1 MATGSDEGAGTRS
14 TERFVRLV
22 AVGVGLVFVGTGVW
36 AFVAPRSFFE
46 NAAAFEPYNAHFIRD
61 IGAFQLGLGAVLL
74 LGTWVRDALFAA
86 LAGVA
91 IGAVAH
97 VAAHVVDLQ
106 AGGQP
111 AVDIPV
117 FALVAGLLVAAAIV
131 RARSKVG
138 A

>member
-1 MATGSDEGAGTRS
+1 MSPAPEVAGARS
-14 TERFVRLV
+14 AERFVRLV
-22 AVGVGLVFVGTGVW
+22 AVGVGLVFVGAGVW

-46 NAAAFEPYNAHFIRD
+46 NAAAFEPYNAHFVRD

-74 LGTWVRDALFAA
+74 LGVWVRDALFAA

-91 IGAVAH
+91 VGAVAH
-97 VAAHVVDLQ
+97 LVAHIVDRH

-111 AVDIPV
+111 VVDIPA
-117 FALVAGLLVAAAIV
+117 FGLVAGLLVAAAIV
-131 RARSKVG
+131 RARLVR